1 MRGSQFVGLSPQ
13 GLGFEG
19 PRAFGFGEPVKDP
32 GSRRHG
38 WIMPHCGLGPPQLP
52 RFESPM
58 IARIRFAPPGTYC
71 VRVRALNYV
80 GPSAPSNEVMVTV
93 P

>member
-1 MRGSQFVGLSPQ
+1 
-13 GLGFEG
+13 
-19 PRAFGFGEPVKDP
+19 
-32 GSRRHG
+32 
-38 WIMPHCGLGPPQLP
+38 
-52 RFESPM
+52 M